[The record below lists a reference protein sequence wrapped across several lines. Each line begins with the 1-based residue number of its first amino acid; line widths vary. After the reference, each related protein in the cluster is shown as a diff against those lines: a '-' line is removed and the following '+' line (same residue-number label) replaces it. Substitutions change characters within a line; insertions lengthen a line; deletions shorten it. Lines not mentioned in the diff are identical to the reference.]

1 MQFMEAAVQLLNP
14 DHFFRDRRSDPD
26 RLAKKGFCKYQTEK
40 NLNIK
45 WKEVIGNFRSFPDQD
60 RKKVIGY
67 LEQNY
72 PI

>member
-40 NLNIK
+40 K
-45 WKEVIGNFRSFPDQD
+45 SKHKMERSD
-60 RKKVIGY
+60 RKF
-67 LEQNY
+67 
-72 PI
+72 PIIPRSRSQKK